1 MADQYHKLGTT
12 LRLGIEAIDPATG
25 LADAS
30 LTTASFT
37 TQIVKNLTGNQAT
50 TGCAF
55 TEPDATNN
63 AGNFVLEC
71 SGTTS
76 FAAATGVYNV
86 IVFVTS
92 DTTRRWTQTVR
103 VTSDGTG
110 EGSFGDA
117 SFTAVASNGRV
128 MSAGSPLASAT
139 VKIVDSSGVLY
150 VQTTSSAT
158 GVWGPVFFNT
168 DGTYTIHV
176 FKSGF
181 TTTTGTIVVVGAA
194 ATGPG
199 ADLTIS
205 AASTTSTILVSRLMS
220 YCRRRI
226 GDHTGTKA
234 DTEILEIINE
244 AAEMLSMERYWD
256 YYLTH
261 GSIATQPSYTT
272 GTVAITNGG
281 TTVNLTGGTWPSY
294 AASCHLLV
302 GGVWSKVASR
312 TSGTAIVLEDP
323 WGEATVTADT
333 FTIAQYRYQLPS
345 DCAKIDDTMLG
356 ARYPFN
362 GTFTSAKRIEWM
374 KDQFQSGLDIATH
387 WGIEQDLMCL
397 WPFPTTTHQINFLYF
412 RKPAEVTSGDTL
424 DWDAGHVGVLR
435 RAIDYVAVLRTPI
448 TGSDYEAASTARKLV
463 FDAYKEELAK
473 AMTWDKT
480 ATDGGE
486 HSRDGGFDYLLRGD
500 VIP

>member
-1 MADQYHKLGTT
+1 MADQYHKVGTT
-12 LRLGIEAIDPATG
+12 LRLGVESIDPATG

-37 TQIVKNLTGNQAT
+37 TQIVKNLTGNQST
-50 TGCAF
+50 TGCVF
-55 TEPDATNN
+55 SEPDSTNN
-63 AGNFVLEC
+63 PGNFVLEC

-76 FAAATGVYNV
+76 FVSATGIYNV
-86 IVFVTS
+86 VVFVTA

-128 MSAGSPLASAT
+128 MSGGSPLSGAT
-139 VKIVDSSGVLY
+139 IKIVDSSGALY

-181 TTTTGTIVVVGAA
+181 TTTTGTIIVSGSS

-199 ADLTIS
+199 ADLSIS

-261 GSIATQPSYTT
+261 GSIATQPSFTT
-272 GTVAITNGG
+272 GTVAIANGS
-281 TTVNLTGGTWPSY
+281 TTVTLTGGTWPSY

-302 GGVWSKVASR
+302 SSVWTKVASR
-312 TSGTAIVLEDP
+312 TSNTVILLEDA
-323 WGEATVTADT
+323 WGEAAVTTAT
-333 FTIAQYRYQLPS
+333 FTLAQYLS
-345 DCAKIDDTMLG
+345 LIH
-356 ARYPFN
+356 
-362 GTFTSAKRIEWM
+362 I
-374 KDQFQSGLDIATH
+374 
-387 WGIEQDLMCL
+387 
-397 WPFPTTTHQINFLYF
+397 
-412 RKPAEVTSGDTL
+412 
-424 DWDAGHVGVLR
+424 
-435 RAIDYVAVLRTPI
+435 
-448 TGSDYEAASTARKLV
+448 
-463 FDAYKEELAK
+463 
-473 AMTWDKT
+473 
-480 ATDGGE
+480 
-486 HSRDGGFDYLLRGD
+486 
-500 VIP
+500 